1 MGELR
6 GIYFKELLFG
16 DSMETTK
23 IILQTIHVLFPP
35 NDEIYIPNMLLR
47 NVISGEGQEGLTGFC
62 HNLSLKRP
70 YVS

>member
-1 MGELR
+1 
-6 GIYFKELLFG
+6 
-16 DSMETTK
+16 METTK

-62 HNLSLKRP
+62 HNLSLKMP